1 MKIKHYQGYGTVQAK
16 KINKTGNC
24 LKVTVWGNH
33 EYGLIRDDKYD
44 VFNWLV
50 KRFDKVHKDCRDIS
64 SMAISSYSKKI
75 DGIDTDFCDYTIYFR
90 D

>member
-1 MKIKHYQGYGTVQAK
+1 MKIKHYAGYGAIQAK
-16 KINKTGNC
+16 KIYKNDNY

-33 EYGLIRDDKYD
+33 ECGLEMEDKYN

-50 KRFDKVHKDCRDIS
+50 KRFDKTHTDYMDIS
-64 SMAISSYSKKI
+64 FIVILPYSKVI